1 MKPILASIVVPASL
15 QRGLT
20 LLRTIPTLFWQRLI
34 SFGLTLAIISV
45 LVNGFWWLLT
55 DTKMTTEAPVAINQS
70 STSNSKLQ
78 INMTK
83 LQALSLFG
91 KPELIL
97 PEEMAI
103 DTVNAERIEATP
115 TKLQLILKG
124 IVSSSK
130 PSEALAI
137 IVYQNRE
144 EVYSVGDK
152 LPLGRVVLSQIYAD
166 HVIIENAGRYE
177 SLWLFSDDLEAS
189 GKPARSLAEPSRSS
203 SRSTRGVRQDF
214 RDDDEVQSMALSY
227 KEQLYK
233 NPSALAE
240 VIRVSPKQ
248 QNGQMIGYR
257 INPGRDKE
265 QFERLGL
272 KPNDVVTSI
281 NDIALD
287 DPAKAIELYKI
298 MRSASEASFVIDRDG
313 EQIELLVSLGQDD

>member
-15 QRGLT
+15 QRGLA
-20 LLRTIPTLFWQRLI
+20 LLRTIPTLFWQRLM
-34 SFGLTLAIISV
+34 SVGLSLAIISV

-55 DTKMTTEAPVAINQS
+55 DTEITTMPPVTAHQS
-70 STSNSKLQ
+70 SSSNPQLDVD
-78 INMTK
+78 ITK

-91 KPELIL
+91 KPERVL
-97 PEEMAI
+97 PEEIAI
-103 DTVNAERIEATP
+103 DMPTAERIEAAP
-115 TKLQLILKG
+115 TKLQLVLKG

-177 SLWLFSDDLEAS
+177 SLWLFSDEVETVS
-189 GKPARSLAEPSRSS
+189 KSSRSLATPSQNRSS
-203 SRSTRGVRQDF
+203 SSRGVRQDF
-214 RDDDEVQSMALSY
+214 RDDDEVQSMALNY

-248 QNGQMIGYR
+248 KNGQMVGYR

-265 QFERLGL
+265 QFQRLGL
-272 KPNDVVTSI
+272 KPNDVVTAI

-313 EQIELLVSLGQDD
+313 EQIELLVSLGENN